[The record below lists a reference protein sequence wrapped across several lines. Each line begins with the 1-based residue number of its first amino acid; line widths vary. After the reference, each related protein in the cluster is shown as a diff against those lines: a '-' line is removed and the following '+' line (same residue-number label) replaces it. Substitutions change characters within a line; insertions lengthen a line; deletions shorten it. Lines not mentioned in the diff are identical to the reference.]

1 MNELSTRDILVC
13 PRYSTGDENR
23 NRQECLSHEYKMT
36 ERKDDRLWGGRFERE
51 PNKQFDAFQRS
62 FAFDR
67 RLLPHEIAVDRAW
80 AKALQPVGVFTGAEV
95 KQTLSALDKI
105 SDRAKTDSAWLE
117 SFGATA
123 EDVHHFVEKALV
135 EELGPLGWKLH
146 TGRSRNELVST
157 DFRLF
162 VIDAVSEVQHG
173 IEALLNSFLF
183 QAKANLSV
191 PMAGMTHMQHAQP
204 ILLSHFLLAH
214 AEAFTRDITRLQH
227 AAASADAC
235 PMGSVALA
243 GNSFVIDRSTIAREL
258 GFSRITL
265 NSLDAVSDR
274 DFALDYIFALPGIAT
289 HLSRL
294 AEDFVIFASQ
304 EFSYVILPD
313 EFSTG
318 SSLMPQ
324 KKNPDAWELIRGKTG
339 RITGALVSLVT
350 TLKGLPTSYQR
361 DLQEDKEALFA
372 AHDQVADML
381 GVAAGA
387 AEPAQDGRQ
396 QHSNDPSPLLRRIGG
411 PFRERRASHP
421 EVPLM
426 KHALSEAALP
436 LGFRFAATA
445 CGLKKTGALDL
456 AILSSDV
463 PASAAA
469 VFTQNLVVAAPV
481 LISKEHLRISKGRMR
496 AVVVNAGNANC
507 ATGEAG
513 HTAALREVAGRT
525 FNAISVDGDTSTNDT
540 LLVLANGEAG
550 APSIKAGTSAHRA
563 FAAALEDVC
572 HSLALQIVADGEG
585 AQRVIEIEVRGAKTE
600 AAAKRI
606 AGTIATSP
614 LVKTAFAGGD
624 PNWGRIFAAAG
635 RSGVKFDTALV
646 DIKMAGISVLRRGQP
661 LDFNE
666 RAASN
671 KLLTEHVPLVVDL
684 HAGKA
689 RARYWTCDFTAEY
702 VRINASYRT

>member
-1 MNELSTRDILVC
+1 
-13 PRYSTGDENR
+13 
-23 NRQECLSHEYKMT
+23 MT

-67 RLLPHEIAVDRAW
+67 RLLPYEIAVDRAW

-235 PMGSVALA
+235 PMGSGALA

-258 GFSRITL
+258 GFSRITA

-274 DFALDYIFALPGIAT
+274 DFALDYLFALTGIAT

-294 AEDFVIFASQ
+294 AEDLVIFASQ

-387 AEPAQDGRQ
+387 VAATKFNTERLKSAASNPA
-396 QHSNDPSPLLRRIGG
+396 LLATEAADYLVRKGV
-411 PFRERRASHP
+411 PFRQAHDIVGKVLREAEKQNTSWTSLPLDALKKISPAFEADFSRSLSVDAALSSKKVPGGTAPESVADAIASLERRLNKKAI
-421 EVPLM
+421 
-426 KHALSEAALP
+426 
-436 LGFRFAATA
+436 
-445 CGLKKTGALDL
+445 KTGAK
-456 AILSSDV
+456 
-463 PASAAA
+463 P
-469 VFTQNLVVAAPV
+469 
-481 LISKEHLRISKGRMR
+481 
-496 AVVVNAGNANC
+496 
-507 ATGEAG
+507 
-513 HTAALREVAGRT
+513 
-525 FNAISVDGDTSTNDT
+525 
-540 LLVLANGEAG
+540 
-550 APSIKAGTSAHRA
+550 
-563 FAAALEDVC
+563 
-572 HSLALQIVADGEG
+572 
-585 AQRVIEIEVRGAKTE
+585 
-600 AAAKRI
+600 
-606 AGTIATSP
+606 
-614 LVKTAFAGGD
+614 
-624 PNWGRIFAAAG
+624 
-635 RSGVKFDTALV
+635 
-646 DIKMAGISVLRRGQP
+646 
-661 LDFNE
+661 
-666 RAASN
+666 
-671 KLLTEHVPLVVDL
+671 
-684 HAGKA
+684 
-689 RARYWTCDFTAEY
+689 
-702 VRINASYRT
+702 